1 MRWFAACCLI
11 FFSLQL
17 GAQSLRDPTLPP
29 SSAGLGGG
37 VAPGALTLVQPG
49 SMTIIV
55 RNGQP
60 LLVVGT
66 RLYAQGQSIGD
77 ARIERISETE
87 VWLRDGDVLRKV
99 SPFQGVQRRTVT
111 SPPNS
116 PVK

>member
-1 MRWFAACCLI
+1 MRWFASYCLI
-11 FFSLQL
+11 FFSMQL

-29 SSAGLGGG
+29 SSAGLG
-37 VAPGALTLVQPG
+37 VATAPGALMVIQPG

-66 RLYAQGQSIGD
+66 RLYAQGQSIGE

-87 VWLRDGDVLRKV
+87 VWLREGDLLRKV
-99 SPFQGVQRRTVT
+99 SQFQGVQRRMLPSIPTF
-111 SPPNS
+111 P
-116 PVK
+116 

>member
-1 MRWFAACCLI
+1 MRRFVACCLI
-11 FFSLQL
+11 FFSMQL

-29 SSAGLGGG
+29 ASLGSGG
-37 VAPGALTLVQPG
+37 VTPQGALTVIQPG

-66 RLYAQGQSIGD
+66 RLYAQGQSIGE

-87 VWLRDGDVLRKV
+87 VWLREGDVLRKV
-99 SPFQGVQRRTVT
+99 SQFQGVQRRMLPSTPT
-111 SPPNS
+111 FPP
-116 PVK
+116 